1 MAVRFDNIAMLVMG
15 DSRAM
20 IRHRLN
26 ALGESF
32 EQLQPRSAANI
43 PTGADLQTLPE
54 AA

>member
-1 MAVRFDNIAMLVMG
+1 MNQKDKVNVMNKTTY
-15 DSRAM
+15 RY
-20 IRHRLN
+20 HLT

-32 EQLQPRSAANI
+32 EQLQPRFAADI